1 LLAAGEGGIRTFELA
16 DRAGYE
22 RTGISSAIRHIAG
35 RFRACATRP
44 FWDGTPTDT
53 KGHAMGQVLNVST
66 TSDEYRIMR
75 EVMAARFPN
84 VAR

>member
-1 LLAAGEGGIRTFELA
+1 MA
-16 DRAGYE
+16 
-22 RTGISSAIRHIAG
+22 
-35 RFRACATRP
+35 
-44 FWDGTPTDT
+44 TPTDT